1 MVAIKPEEWE
11 GCYCPMV
18 SVDPL
23 VSGCGVAAPDGVH
36 LYRGAALRVL
46 KPVNQHQKT
55 ILSSAL
61 NDAFSFLETSDRNM
75 FQSACIK
82 RIEAN

>member
-1 MVAIKPEEWE
+1 
-11 GCYCPMV
+11 MV

-61 NDAFSFLETSDRNM
+61 NDASLHLGNFRQKHVSERM
-75 FQSACIK
+75 Y
-82 RIEAN
+82 